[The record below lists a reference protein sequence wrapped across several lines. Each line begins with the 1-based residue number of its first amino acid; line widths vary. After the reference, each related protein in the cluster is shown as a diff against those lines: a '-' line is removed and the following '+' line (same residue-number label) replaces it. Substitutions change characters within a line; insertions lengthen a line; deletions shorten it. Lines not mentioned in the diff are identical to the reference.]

1 MEAIRI
7 FLAFA
12 TYMNFKVYQMDVKSA
27 FLNGKLKEEVYVK
40 QPPSFES
47 NEFPDYVC
55 KLNKALY
62 EMKQAPRVW
71 YETLSTFLIQNKFTK
86 GRIDITLFI
95 YKLNGDVI
103 LVQVYVDDIIFGST
117 SYKLFKQFEKLMTKK
132 FEISMIGEL
141 TYFLRRQIKQDDKGI
156 TIFQEQYTRN
166 LLKKYEIS
174 DCFLVKTPMVPLNNL
189 GPNLAGKPVN
199 KTSYRGMIKSLMYL
213 TVTRPDIRFS
223 IVLCARY
230 QSNPKESH
238 LTTVK
243 RILKYLKEK
252 EPRVPAKYLV
262 ENWFVGVLRNS
273 IMDPSSSIGK
283 TCLEE
288 NVIEISSDKAEGHG
302 DWNSPKYRDTA
313 NSGGKRETKAIIF
326 HKMETEEISDKF
338 VAPCFVNGLEA
349 YDGEINLA
357 IEENMISNEFAVK
370 LCLDYEEKSGHK
382 VVKKELIVALRGEI
396 YFVKFILNLEEDDVE
411 PGVVFGRSFL
421 RLTRII
427 ADFGTGTVTIYPE
440 LDMFLESSIE
450 EEKIVR
456 VQDGESCRNK
466 RKQLENYK
474 LTYSDIGCVMPAQT
488 SLDIVESDSDDEE
501 KLWEHTMMRLN
512 HQYPNALHN
521 TKPWRRYCS
530 HKFIMNSYNG
540 KVATEMQSLEL
551 CHEFYSTYEFDKVSA
566 DDELKTK
573 KIIKFRLG
581 GHAHRGLR
589 SDEHFNAQEY
599 WLSISREEN
608 LSLSRS
614 HAATIRNPVLRVLHK
629 MITYG
634 LYQKKTREKEWV
646 LRERE
651 SMTCCG
657 QFITKIARK
666 ARVLSDEVIR
676 SLSAPIY
683 CRDLDTTTL
692 RELIDF
698 KVRLIP
704 EAPQPDVPR
713 VAIPRPTRASMQDLY
728 DWMGSMEIRHGT
740 IERMAYK

>member
-62 EMKQAPRVW
+62 EMKQAPRV
-71 YETLSTFLIQNKFTK
+71 
-86 GRIDITLFI
+86 
-95 YKLNGDVI
+95 
-103 LVQVYVDDIIFGST
+103 YVDDIIFGST

-174 DCFLVKTPMVPLNNL
+174 NCFLVKTPMVPLNNL

-501 KLWEHTMMRLN
+501 KYAIQIN
-512 HQYPNALHN
+512 
-521 TKPWRRYCS
+521 
-530 HKFIMNSYNG
+530 
-540 KVATEMQSLEL
+540 
-551 CHEFYSTYEFDKVSA
+551 
-566 DDELKTK
+566 
-573 KIIKFRLG
+573 KFR
-581 GHAHRGLR
+581 
-589 SDEHFNAQEY
+589 
-599 WLSISREEN
+599 
-608 LSLSRS
+608 
-614 HAATIRNPVLRVLHK
+614 
-629 MITYG
+629 
-634 LYQKKTREKEWV
+634 
-646 LRERE
+646 
-651 SMTCCG
+651 
-657 QFITKIARK
+657 
-666 ARVLSDEVIR
+666 
-676 SLSAPIY
+676 APIHGLKSAKY
-683 CRDLDTTTL
+683 LNCSDPLDRSIAL
-692 RELIDF
+692 
-698 KVRLIP
+698 
-704 EAPQPDVPR
+704 
-713 VAIPRPTRASMQDLY
+713 
-728 DWMGSMEIRHGT
+728 
-740 IERMAYK
+740 